1 MAIGRP
7 ISLTPNIATKNI
19 SVAATEGQTNFT
31 VTGGYR
37 INEIGVFRNG
47 VRLADGRDFA
57 AQDGSIVKLVESTS
71 ASDILEFQV
80 FDSFNVSD
88 AIVSTASTQVLSGN
102 LYVNETLYAPVFD
115 GDFVGSA
122 ATIGSAVTMT
132 ASGIHANNI
141 LVSGTTAKGIG
152 IITATEFYGDGSN
165 LTGIGLTVYTDTA
178 SLAVSGISTFSG
190 DVLVGTSATVGF
202 GSTVFFKDG
211 NKVIFGNGEDLSI
224 FHDGSNSFIKDTGT
238 GGVFIDAS
246 GLTLR
251 DANDENYAVFTS
263 NAQADL
269 YYDNAKK
276 FETTKFG
283 TIITG
288 VTTTNELSVSG
299 VATAVLVSATDV
311 NVSGTVT
318 ATTFKGDGSQLTGIG
333 ETVNVRT
340 ETITVSGVSTFTGAS
355 NFNGDVNLGDATGD
369 TITATGRFDSDLV
382 PSTDN
387 ARDLGA
393 SGLEWKDLYIDGTAN
408 IDTLSADSATLATA
422 AVSDLTSGRVV
433 LAGSS
438 GELQDNAGLTFA
450 DGNLTV
456 SGNVNVGGTIT
467 HEDVTN
473 IDSLGIITARSG
485 VNVSGGQ
492 LLVGSGVTIGY
503 AGVATFSGTADV
515 HLTDNVQLK
524 VGDGSDFKIY
534 HNGSNSYVLDEGTG
548 ALFLGG
554 SVVKI
559 TNSAGNETCLNA
571 AENGAVSLYYDNSK
585 KWETTNDGTVTTGI
599 GTFTGNVDINHG
611 TGQAH
616 YQISQESGNT
626 VKFGI
631 VSGSNIELSGTAN
644 NPMYFKTNDTE
655 RLRIEAGG
663 GVVIG
668 DGATYSASGNLHV
681 VGDSNSNGPEVYL
694 QVNNNNTTDNIGAIL
709 WGNNTDKSIV
719 KIQANTHTSN
729 TTGDLS
735 FHTSS
740 GGTMGERINITS
752 GGDVE
757 ISGTAAGVSSVTW
770 DASANSLIFNDSS
783 EARFGTGGDLRI
795 WHDGTNTHFVN
806 NTGYLNIQA
815 KDGENSI
822 FCQPDGEVNIYYNSS
837 LKVATTNDGI
847 SVTGIVTASAGVAY
861 TGLLRESFAKTD
873 GKLSDNNNINLE
885 EGMIHYF
892 TTEETTTCTPNIRFN
907 SSKALNNMMKVNDAI
922 TVTIITTADASGYS
936 ANWQIDG
943 NNVTE
948 QWIMGSAPSAGGSD
962 GYDIYSFT
970 ILKLANAS
978 FQVIG
983 NLVNAT

>member
-1 MAIGRP
+1 
-7 ISLTPNIATKNI
+7 
-19 SVAATEGQTNFT
+19 
-31 VTGGYR
+31 
-37 INEIGVFRNG
+37 
-47 VRLADGRDFA
+47 
-57 AQDGSIVKLVESTS
+57 
-71 ASDILEFQV
+71 
-80 FDSFNVSD
+80 
-88 AIVSTASTQVLSGN
+88 
-102 LYVNETLYAPVFD
+102 
-115 GDFVGSA
+115 
-122 ATIGSAVTMT
+122 
-132 ASGIHANNI
+132 
-141 LVSGTTAKGIG
+141 
-152 IITATEFYGDGSN
+152 
-165 LTGIGLTVYTDTA
+165 
-178 SLAVSGISTFSG
+178 
-190 DVLVGTSATVGF
+190 
-202 GSTVFFKDG
+202 
-211 NKVIFGNGEDLSI
+211 
-224 FHDGSNSFIKDTGT
+224 
-238 GGVFIDAS
+238 
-246 GLTLR
+246 
-251 DANDENYAVFTS
+251 
-263 NAQADL
+263 
-269 YYDNAKK
+269 
-276 FETTKFG
+276 
-283 TIITG
+283 
-288 VTTTNELSVSG
+288 
-299 VATAVLVSATDV
+299 
-311 NVSGTVT
+311 
-318 ATTFKGDGSQLTGIG
+318 
-333 ETVNVRT
+333 
-340 ETITVSGVSTFTGAS
+340 
-355 NFNGDVNLGDATGD
+355 
-369 TITATGRFDSDLV
+369 
-382 PSTDN
+382 
-387 ARDLGA
+387 
-393 SGLEWKDLYIDGTAN
+393 
-408 IDTLSADSATLATA
+408 
-422 AVSDLTSGRVV
+422 
-433 LAGSS
+433 
-438 GELQDNAGLTFA
+438 
-450 DGNLTV
+450 
-456 SGNVNVGGTIT
+456 
-467 HEDVTN
+467 
-473 IDSLGIITARSG
+473 
-485 VNVSGGQ
+485 
-492 LLVGSGVTIGY
+492 
-503 AGVATFSGTADV
+503 
-515 HLTDNVQLK
+515 
-524 VGDGSDFKIY
+524 
-534 HNGSNSYVLDEGTG
+534 
-548 ALFLGG
+548 
-554 SVVKI
+554 
-559 TNSAGNETCLNA
+559 
-571 AENGAVSLYYDNSK
+571 
-585 KWETTNDGTVTTGI
+585 
-599 GTFTGNVDINHG
+599 
-611 TGQAH
+611 
-616 YQISQESGNT
+616 
-626 VKFGI
+626 
-631 VSGSNIELSGTAN
+631 
-644 NPMYFKTNDTE
+644 MYFKTNDTE

-873 GKLSDNNNINLE
+873 GKLSDNTNIDLE